1 MRKINKF
8 LTFMKCWCFFQFY
21 WRQKQTLAK
30 HFPIQLTTTISMD
43 PSFYLRKL
51 TIPEPLRKYSL
62 PEHLQ
67 KLNDN
72 IGLLKL
78 KRRKKVR
85 FLAFYIAL
93 INSKPTNCRIFK
105 HSLLHKFLYTKITL
119 RMRLC
124 SVHTYTFCI
133 KFQQA
138 IGKE

>member
-1 MRKINKF
+1 
-8 LTFMKCWCFFQFY
+8 
-21 WRQKQTLAK
+21 
-30 HFPIQLTTTISMD
+30 MD

-85 FLAFYIAL
+85 LLAFYIAL
-93 INSKPTNCRIFK
+93 INSKSTNCRIFQ

-124 SVHTYTFCI
+124 SVHTYFLYKVLVGNRKRITSNFNLTNASLTEMLKSIATFSQ
-133 KFQQA
+133 KLFN
-138 IGKE
+138 